1 MRMTREIPISK
12 IDYRRNIRT
21 EIDDDIL
28 ELAKSIE
35 EHDVLQPLV
44 VRPKGR
50 RYEVIC
56 GHRRYKALQLVGGDI
71 TVPCIVRDDIADGDI
86 LKVQLEE
93 NIHRKQMSAIELVEA
108 FERMKEES
116 GGKLTNAAIARKLN
130 KSTQWVD
137 NQYYAVNNI
146 EKVYGD
152 NGKDFVKKNRIA
164 AGKIIADLQKKKR
177 EESKIEKQGFTVKH
191 LGTTITIKC
200 DSKDVADYLLGKLKK
215 I

>member
-1 MRMTREIPISK
+1 MTREIPISR
-12 IDYRRNIRT
+12 IDYGRNIRT
-21 EIDDDIL
+21 ERDDDIR

-35 EHDVLQPLV
+35 EHDILQPLV
-44 VRPKGR
+44 VRPKGN

-71 TVPCIVRDDIADGDI
+71 TVPCIVRDDIADSDI

-93 NIHRKQMSAIELVEA
+93 NIQRKQMSAIELVDA
-108 FERMKEES
+108 FEQMKKQS
-116 GGKLTNAAIARKLN
+116 KVKLTNEAIARKLN
-130 KSTQWVD
+130 KNVTWVL
-137 NQYYAVNNI
+137 NQYYAVKNI

-152 NGKDFVKKNRIA
+152 NGRAFVEKNKIG

-177 EESKIEKQGFTVKH
+177 EESVIKKDGFIVEH
-191 LGTTITIKC
+191 IGTTITIKC
-200 DSKDVADYLLGKLKK
+200 DSKDMTDYVIDELKK

>member
-1 MRMTREIPISK
+1 MTREIPISR
-12 IDYRRNIRT
+12 IDYGRNIRT
-21 EIDDDIL
+21 ERDDDIR

-35 EHDVLQPLV
+35 EHDILQPLV
-44 VRPKGR
+44 VRPKGN

-71 TVPCIVRDDIADGDI
+71 TVPCIVRDDIADSDI

-93 NIHRKQMSAIELVEA
+93 NIQRKQMSAIELVEA
-108 FERMKEES
+108 FEQMKKQS
-116 GGKLTNAAIARKLN
+116 KVKLTNEAIARKLN
-130 KSTQWVD
+130 KNVAWVM
-137 NQYYAVNNI
+137 NQYYAVKNI

-152 NGKDFVKKNRIA
+152 NGRDFVEKNKIG

-177 EESKIEKQGFTVKH
+177 KDSALKKDGFTVEH
-191 LGTTITIKC
+191 IGTTITIRC
-200 DSKDVADYLLGKLKK
+200 DSKDMTDYVIDELKK

>member
-1 MRMTREIPISK
+1 MTREIPISR
-12 IDYRRNIRT
+12 IDYGQNIRT
-21 EIDDDIL
+21 ERDDDIR

-35 EHDVLQPLV
+35 EHDILQPLV
-44 VRPKGR
+44 VRPKGN

-56 GHRRYKALQLVGGDI
+56 GHRRYKALQLVGGDLF
-71 TVPCIVRDDIADGDI
+71 VPCIVRDDIADGDI

-93 NIHRKQMSAIELVEA
+93 NIQRKQMSAVELVEA
-108 FERMKEES
+108 FERMKAQS
-116 GGKLTNAAIARKLN
+116 KTKLTNEAIAKKLN
-130 KSTQWVD
+130 KNVTWVL
-137 NQYYAVNNI
+137 NQYYAVKNI

-152 NGKDFVKKNRIA
+152 NGKDFVRKNRIG

-177 EESKIEKQGFTVKH
+177 EETKVEKTGFSVEH

-200 DSKDVADYLLGKLKK
+200 DSKEMTDYVLGELKK

>member
-1 MRMTREIPISK
+1 MTREIPISR
-12 IDYRRNIRT
+12 IDYGHNIRT
-21 EIDDDIL
+21 EHDDDIR

-44 VRPKGR
+44 VRPKGN

-71 TVPCIVRDDIADGDI
+71 PVPCIIRDDIADSDI
-86 LKVQLEE
+86 LKVQIEE
-93 NIHRKQMSAIELVEA
+93 NIHRKQMSALELVEA
-108 FERMKEES
+108 FEQMKKQ
-116 GGKLTNAAIARKLN
+116 GKIKLTNEAIAKKLN
-130 KSTQWVD
+130 KNVSWVS
-137 NQYYAVNNI
+137 NQYYAVKNI
-146 EKVYGD
+146 EKVYGG
-152 NGKDFVKKNRIA
+152 NGRNFVKKNKIG

-177 EESKIEKQGFTVKH
+177 EKTKVEKAGFSVEH

-200 DSKDVADYLLGKLKK
+200 EAKDVVDYVLGELKK